1 MIRKPVDT
9 RLRGKPREK
18 IIRSIPV
25 SAGFARGKVF
35 IYRLYLP
42 EVEERTIFPAEVT
55 KEVERFKEAIKITN
69 DDLRKLKERVKKEM
83 GRDFADF
90 IDVQLA
96 VLNDEEVLEKTE
108 QFIRERLRNAEFAY
122 TQTLKQLTANVSR
135 AGLSFFRER
144 FVDVADVSARVLSVL
159 LGDELPSIHT
169 LEPGSIIVA
178 HELPPSETALL
189 DPGKVAAVV
198 LEAGG
203 KTSHTAI
210 MAKAKEIPA
219 VVGAEG
225 ILREVKDGDDLFVDG
240 YRGIV
245 FVNPTPS
252 RLNTYKNE
260 IERYRAHRAS
270 LKALVEEEAV
280 TLDGKV
286 IDLSANIEFLIEAK
300 VARENGARGVGLF
313 RTEYIYLA
321 KRRPPTEEEQYAV
334 YRDVAEMFKPYPVI
348 VRTFDLGGDKV
359 IPGYSEANPFLGWR
373 AIRVCLDDPMLFK
386 TQLRAILRASSHGN
400 VKVMFPMIATIEEL
414 RRAKLLLEEA
424 KKELRRAGKGFNE
437 QIEVGVMVETPSA
450 ALLAQQFARECN
462 FLSIG
467 SNDLTQYTLAVDR
480 GNELVAKLFDHLH
493 PAVLQ
498 LIKQTIDAAHRQGI
512 WVGMCGEFG
521 ADPLGIVLLLGMGI
535 DEISVVPG
543 MIPEAKNII
552 RSVDTTIAREVTSQA
567 LELSTALE
575 VERLLY
581 RELHRRFPKL
591 AQSLFAIGE
600 RKK

>member
-1 MIRKPVDT
+1 MIHKSVDSRMRSKP
-9 RLRGKPREK
+9 KEK
-18 IIRSIPV
+18 IVRGIPV

-35 IYRLYLP
+35 VYRLYLP
-42 EVEERTIFPAEVT
+42 EVEERALLPDEVA
-55 KEVERFKEAIKITN
+55 KEVERFKKGIKITN
-69 DDLRKLKERVKKEM
+69 EDLRQLRDRVKKEM

-96 VLNDEEVLEKTE
+96 VLNDQEVLKKTE
-108 QFIRERLRNAEFAY
+108 QYISEKLRNAEFAY
-122 TQTLKQLTANVSR
+122 TQTLKEISAGVSR
-135 AGLSFFRER
+135 TGLSFFRER
-144 FVDVADVSARVLSVL
+144 FVDIADVSARVLSVL
-159 LGDELPSIHT
+159 LGEELPSIHT

-178 HELPPSETALL
+178 QDLPPSETALL
-189 DPGKVAAVV
+189 DPKKVAGVV

-219 VVGAEG
+219 VVGAQG
-225 ILREVKDGDDLFVDG
+225 ITREVDDGDDVLVDG

-245 FVNPTPS
+245 FINPTPS
-252 RLNTYKNE
+252 RLTTYKSE
-260 IERYRAHRAS
+260 IERYQAHRAS

-286 IDLSANIEFLIEAK
+286 IDLSANVEFLIEAK
-300 VARENGARGVGLF
+300 TARQNGARGVGLF
-313 RTEYIYLA
+313 RTEYLYLA
-321 KRRPPTEEEQYAV
+321 KRRPPTEEEQYQV
-334 YRDVAEMFKPYPVI
+334 FRDVAEMFKPYPVI
-348 VRTFDLGGDKV
+348 IRTFDLGGDKV

-373 AIRVCLDDPMLFK
+373 AIRLCLDDPVLFK
-386 TQLRAILRASSHGN
+386 GQLRAILRASLHGN

-424 KKELRRAGKGFNE
+424 KKELRKEGKGFNE
-437 QIEVGVMVETPSA
+437 QMEVGVMIETPSA
-450 ALLAQQFARECN
+450 ALLAQQLARECN

-480 GNELVAKLFDHLH
+480 GNKLVAKLFDHLH

-498 LIKQTIDAAHRQGI
+498 LIKKTIDAAHQQGV

-521 ADPLGIVLLLGMGI
+521 ADPLGIILLLGMGI

-543 MIPEAKNII
+543 MIPEAKSII
-552 RSVDTTIAREVTSQA
+552 RSVDTTVARDVASQA
-567 LELSTALE
+567 VELSTALE

-581 RELHRRFPKL
+581 RELHRRFSKL
-591 AQSLFAIGE
+591 AQSLFAVE
-600 RKK
+600 ARKR

>member
-1 MIRKPVDT
+1 MIRKPVDS
-9 RLRGKPREK
+9 RLRGKPRER

-55 KEVERFKEAIKITN
+55 KEIERFREAIKITN

-96 VLNDEEVLEKTE
+96 VLNDEEVLKKTE

-122 TQTLKQLTANVSR
+122 TQTLKQLTAGVSR

-144 FVDVADVSARVLSVL
+144 FVDVADVSGRVLSVL

-169 LEPGSIIVA
+169 LEPNSIIVA

-225 ILREVKDGDDLFVDG
+225 ILREVKDGDDVLVDG
-240 YRGIV
+240 YRGVV

-321 KRRPPTEEEQYAV
+321 KRRPPTEEEQYTV
-334 YRDVAEMFKPYPVI
+334 YRDVAEMFKPYPVL

-373 AIRVCLDDPMLFK
+373 AIRLCLDDPALFK

-450 ALLAQQFARECN
+450 ALLAQRFASECN

-521 ADPLGIVLLLGMGI
+521 ADPLGILLLLGMGI

-552 RSVDTTIAREVTSQA
+552 RSVDTTIAREVASQA

-591 AQSLFAIGE
+591 AQSLFALGE